1 MSLFKHNEVRKTAK
15 EQEEKVDYEINCPTP
30 SDYDLKLKMKAD
42 AKLLKIIWDKSKV
55 EILRKRGLDVRTS
68 NPEKIQ
74 EFEAPASYHK
84 FIKVT
89 IRKIWANCAR
99 DFKKDGVVLLDYYV
113 NRTVFKLNKAG
124 GWDITIYVKGVYT
137 KE

>member
-1 MSLFKHNEVRKTAK
+1 MSLFKHNEVRKIAK
-15 EQEEKVDYEINCPTP
+15 GQEDKIEYEVNCPTP
-30 SDYDLKLKMKAD
+30 SDYILKLVMKAD
-42 AKLLKIIWDKSKV
+42 AKLLKIIWDKSKAEV
-55 EILRKRGLDVRTS
+55 LRKRGLDVRTS

-74 EFEAPASYHK
+74 EFAAPTTYNK

-99 DFKKDGVVLLDYYV
+99 DFKKDGIILLDYHV
-113 NRTVFKLNKAG
+113 DKAVFKLNNAG
-124 GWDITIYVKGVYT
+124 GWDIEITIKGVYT